1 MQSLKIANKDGYR
14 WGEDAYLVGLIGPNH
29 EFDTICVSY
38 GNNEQEALD
47 NAVDEGFMNSEL
59 MSADDYCEY
68 ERNGWYDRYIIAGNA
83 SEAFYSECLWVKPAS
98 GRKAA

>member
-1 MQSLKIANKDGYR
+1 MQSLKIANKDGYH
-14 WGEDAYLVGLIGPNH
+14 WGETAYLIGH
-29 EFDTICVSY
+29 ELGTICVSY

-68 ERNGWYDRYIIAGNA
+68 ERNGWGDSYIIAGNA
-83 SEAFYSECLWVKPAS
+83 SEAFWSEYLWVKPAS